1 MGDYSDERRK
11 TLIVVRRAPYGSSLS
26 RASLDAALAL
36 AAFDQRVDILF
47 MGDGVLHL
55 LPDQMSSEIGAKN
68 VGKLLASL
76 PLYDIDSIHLDS
88 NAADQYQID
97 TAHLPLTAHRL
108 DNAGITLLLAEY
120 DHLLGF

>member
-1 MGDYSDERRK
+1 MSDERRR

-36 AAFDQRVDILF
+36 AAFDQLVDILF

-68 VGKLLASL
+68 VGKLLSSL
-76 PLYDIDSIHLDS
+76 PLYDIDSVYLDS

-97 TAHLPLTAHRL
+97 TAHIPLTAHRL

-120 DHLLGF
+120 DHLIGF

>member
-1 MGDYSDERRK
+1 MSDERRR

-36 AAFDQRVDILF
+36 AAFDQLVDILF

-68 VGKLLASL
+68 VGKLLSSL
-76 PLYDIDSIHLDS
+76 PL
-88 NAADQYQID
+88 NPT
-97 TAHLPLTAHRL
+97 TARRM
-108 DNAGITLLLAEY
+108 I
-120 DHLLGF
+120 

>member
-1 MGDYSDERRK
+1 MSGERRK

-36 AAFDQRVDILF
+36 AAFEQLVDILF

-55 LPDQMSSEIGAKN
+55 LPDQMSSNIGVKN
-68 VGKLLASL
+68 VGKLLSSL
-76 PLYDIDSIHLDS
+76 PLYDIDAVYLDAS
-88 NAADQYQID
+88 AAEQYQVD
-97 TAHLPLTAHRL
+97 TANTPVTAQRL
-108 DNAGITLLLAEY
+108 DNADIQRLLAEY

>member
-1 MGDYSDERRK
+1 MTMSDERRK
-11 TLIVVRRAPYGSSLS
+11 TLIVVRRAPYGSSLA

-55 LPDQMSSEIGAKN
+55 LPDQVSSEIGAKN
-68 VGKLLASL
+68 VGKLLTSL
-76 PLYDIDSIHLDS
+76 PLYDIDSVYLDS
-88 NAADQYQID
+88 NSADQYQID
-97 TAHLPLTAHRL
+97 TTHMPLTVHRL
-108 DNAGITLLLAEY
+108 DAAGITLLLAEY